1 MAIYL
6 TDRLSEDMMDQSIC
20 WIFRQENIA
29 IHDIPTCITPRIFN
43 PKIANYMS
51 KIFGFGVRIECS
63 NERIK
68 LKNGDHLFVITPR
81 YGEIPD
87 PDNVDAFDDGRNFII
102 SRYIIG
108 DPCLETIP
116 TIIKRDKSDGLG
128 YETVR
133 IVPYGF
139 GNKYSLMGEYVIQ
152 ASSDIDDTIDI
163 LINPRT

>member
-6 TDRLSEDMMDQSIC
+6 TDRLSEDMMDQSIR
-20 WIFRQENIA
+20 WIFRQNISVHA
-29 IHDIPTCITPRIFN
+29 IPTAVIPKISN

-51 KIFGFGVRIECS
+51 KIFGTRIKCS
-63 NERIK
+63 NDHID
-68 LKNGDHLFVITPR
+68 LKNGDHLFVLTPR

-87 PDNVDAFDDGRNFII
+87 NADMFDDGSHFII

-116 TIIKRDKSDGLG
+116 TIIKKDKPDDFG
-128 YETVR
+128 YETLR

-139 GNKYSLMGEYVIQ
+139 GDKYSLMGEYVIQ
-152 ASSDIDDTIDI
+152 ASSCIDDTIDI
-163 LINPRT
+163 LINPKT